1 MYDIIHKKLAFSLE
15 EGVFFNEID
24 GFSLK
29 VEKKI
34 DDNVTKKTHRTKS
47 VQTE

>member
-15 EGVFFNEID
+15 EGVFFNEIN
-24 GFSLK
+24 GYSLK

-34 DDNVTKKTHRTKS
+34 DDNNFKDIIIVDHSEKK
-47 VQTE
+47 